1 MRSVIQLKR
10 LSAAI
15 LVMVLLLVSASI
27 FAEETAAPKKYT
39 LYYVADAD
47 IRLGEASFVPERD
60 STDSILQNLIDT
72 YNTGHRDAVVRLL
85 PGNITIDTWSMENGT
100 LILNLSENYRE
111 LETNQEMLV
120 RAAFVK
126 TFTQFPEVLFV
137 ECRVDGENVRDA
149 SGKPVGPMSSDTFV
163 EINSTDKDA
172 YRYDSFILY
181 FANQDGTELVPETRR
196 VYYRRSLSKARVAI
210 EQLANGPMEKGNYPT
225 ISPNVTLLGVVSSDG
240 ICYVDFDDVFTGEP
254 VSGIPPEIA
263 VNSVVHTLLA
273 NTDAEKIE
281 ILVNGQS
288 DKKFGEMDLYRFFGW
303 NGDLVSRRMED
314 TE

>member
-1 MRSVIQLKR
+1 MRNVIQIKR
-10 LSAAI
+10 LSAVI
-15 LVMVLLLVSASI
+15 LVMALLFASASI
-27 FAEETAAPKKYT
+27 QAEETAAPKKYS
-39 LYYVADAD
+39 LYYVADGD
-47 IRLGEASFVPERD
+47 IRLGEDTYIPERD
-60 STDSILQNLIDT
+60 STDAILQDLIDT

-85 PGNITIDTWSMENGT
+85 PGNITVETWSMENGT
-100 LILNLSENYRE
+100 LTLNLSENYHE
-111 LETNQEMLV
+111 LDANQEMLV

-137 ECRVDGENVRDA
+137 VCRVDGENVRDA
-149 SGKPVGPMSSDTFV
+149 SGNPVGQMSSDTFV

-225 ISPNVTLLGVVSSDG
+225 ISPNVTLLGAVTSDG

-254 VSGIPPEIA
+254 VAGISPEIA
-263 VNSVVHTLLA
+263 VGSVAHTLLA
-273 NTDAEKIE
+273 NTEAEEIE
-281 ILVNGQS
+281 ILINGQS
-288 DKKFGEMDLYRFFGW
+288 DRKFGELDLYQFFGW
-303 NGDLVSRRMED
+303 NGDLVSHQIEE